1 VEADDPIPATG
12 HATEPPELAPRASS
26 LKVEVARSFGW
37 SLVGQMA
44 QRGATWLSTLLLVHV
59 LKPEDYGTYSIAATV
74 AMFLLSFNDVA
85 VSYAVTRHRGDD
97 LDEVAGT
104 AASIALITS
113 FTIFVAVFLTAP
125 FIVALF
131 NPPAGSPA
139 VGVVRLTA
147 VAIVVDGSIAA
158 HGGLI
163 TRALREQIR
172 VVCELAGF
180 VFAITVNFAL
190 AFAGFGAWSLAAGQ
204 VIGSVVTAGMIMVR
218 CPMRVRL
225 RWHTDQA
232 RALTRFGVP
241 LMLAG
246 TFNQLILN
254 TDYVLVNRYL
264 SLATAGAYFVAFNVS
279 NWPVTLINFAM
290 RRSAIGGFS
299 RLQHDQRA
307 LQRAFGQAVVLLV
320 SATLPMALLITL
332 LADDIMTFLFPARY
346 SAGAIALRFLAGVS
360 VFRLVFTLCVD
371 LLTVLGRSVV
381 ILWVQVVW
389 WLTLL
394 AGMWWGA
401 IHYGLVGVGVA
412 QLITALVVALPLV
425 NWCLSRE
432 GVRLLAALP
441 GLVRPLLA
449 GSALVA
455 ACLAARLPFHESGL
469 RMVAGGA
476 AGCAAYGLVALP
488 GTPVIPHLRELV
500 ARRRAPVPG

>member
-1 VEADDPIPATG
+1 
-12 HATEPPELAPRASS
+12 
-26 LKVEVARSFGW
+26 VAKSFGW
-37 SLVGQMA
+37 SLVGQIA

-59 LKPEDYGTYSIAATV
+59 LRPEDYGTYSIAATV

-85 VSYAVTRHRGDD
+85 VGYAVTRHRGDD

-104 AASIALITS
+104 AASIALLTS
-113 FTIFVAVFLTAP
+113 LTIFVVVFLTAP

-147 VAIVVDGSIAA
+147 VAIVIDGSIAA

-163 TRALREQIR
+163 TRSLREQIR
-172 VVCELAGF
+172 VGCELTGF
-180 VFAITVNFAL
+180 VFAVSLNFGLAL
-190 AFAGFGAWSLAAGQ
+190 AGFGAWSLAAGQ
-204 VIGSVVTAGMIMVR
+204 VVGSLVTASLIIVR
-218 CPMRVRL
+218 CPVRVRL
-225 RWHTDQA
+225 RWQADQA

-254 TDYVLVNRYL
+254 SDYVLVNRYL

-299 RLQHDQRA
+299 RLQHDRGA
-307 LQRAFGQAVVLLV
+307 LQRAFSQATVLLV

-332 LADDIMTFLFPARY
+332 LADDIMRFLFPPRY
-346 SAGAIALRFLAGVS
+346 SAGAVALRFLAGVS

-371 LLTVLGRSVV
+371 LLTVLGRSVA

-389 WLTLL
+389 WITLL
-394 AGMWWGA
+394 TAMYFGA
-401 IHYGLVGVGVA
+401 IHHGLVGVGVA
-412 QLITALVVALPLV
+412 QLVTALGIALPLV
-425 NWCLSRE
+425 NWCLVRE
-432 GVRLLAALP
+432 GVSLRAALP
-441 GLVRPLLA
+441 GLVRPLLGGA
-449 GSALVA
+449 ALTG
-455 ACLAARLPFHESGL
+455 ACLAARLPLHESGL
-469 RMVAGGA
+469 RLLAGGSAGLLAYA
-476 AGCAAYGLVALP
+476 AVALP
-488 GTPVIPHLRELV
+488 GTPVLEQVRQV
-500 ARRRAPVPG
+500 TARRRAALPG